1 MHLTK
6 SGKPNPHCGKPHHP
20 VAKFVQSAF
29 HGVEE
34 GMKIYGTLKGAYNVG
49 KTVYSAAQAAAPV
62 VSGAYQ
68 TLATAATAAAPYM
81 EAAAAMMV

>member
-6 SGKPNPHCGKPHHP
+6 SDKNPHCGKPHHP

-34 GMKIYGTLKGAYNVG
+34 GMKIYGTLKGAYDVG
-49 KTVYSAAQAAAPV
+49 K
-62 VSGAYQ
+62 GAY
-68 TLATAATAAAPYM
+68 AAVSSAVTAAAPYA

>member
-6 SGKPNPHCGKPHHP
+6 SGKPRHP
-20 VAKFVQSAF
+20 VSNFLQSAF

-34 GMKIYGTLKGAYNVG
+34 GMKIYGALKGAYDLG
-49 KTVYSAAQAAAPV
+49 KGAVTA
-62 VSGAYQ
+62 VSS
-68 TLATAATAAAPYM
+68 AATAAAPYV

>member
-6 SGKPNPHCGKPHHP
+6 SGKNPHCHKPQHP

-34 GMKIYGTLKGAYNVG
+34 GMKIYGTLKGAYDVG
-49 KTVYSAAQAAAPV
+49 KGAVAA
-62 VSGAYQ
+62 VSS
-68 TLATAATAAAPYM
+68 AATAAAPYV
-81 EAAAAMMV
+81 EAAAAMMA

>member
-1 MHLTK
+1 MHLHK
-6 SGKPNPHCGKPHHP
+6 SGKHHPHSSKPQHP

-34 GMKIYGTLKGAYNVG
+34 GMKIYGTLKGAYDVG
-49 KTVYSAAQAAAPV
+49 K
-62 VSGAYQ
+62 GAY
-68 TLATAATAAAPYM
+68 AAVSSAVTAAAPYA

>member
-6 SGKPNPHCGKPHHP
+6 SGKPHPHAGKPRHP

-34 GMKIYGTLKGAYNVG
+34 GMKIYGTLKGAYDVG
-49 KTVYSAAQAAAPV
+49 K
-62 VSGAYQ
+62 GAY
-68 TLATAATAAAPYM
+68 AAVSSAVTAAAPYA